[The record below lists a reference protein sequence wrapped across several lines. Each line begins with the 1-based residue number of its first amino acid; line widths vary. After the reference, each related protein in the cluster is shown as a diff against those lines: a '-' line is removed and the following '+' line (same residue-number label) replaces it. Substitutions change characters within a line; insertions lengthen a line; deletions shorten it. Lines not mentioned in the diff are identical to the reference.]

1 VVVEIPRK
9 SDEYYN
15 QYQRILINLITNNV
29 NIFYIKDT
37 QKEPSTYQQ
46 VINGPEKEE
55 WNNSMCE
62 ELEEL
67 ENQRTWELV
76 NLPHNRKA
84 LKGRWVYKKKI
95 NNTNNTIRDS
105 YIK

>member
-1 VVVEIPRK
+1 VVEIPRK
-9 SDEYYN
+9 NDKYYN

-37 QKEPSTYQQ
+37 QKEPSTYKQA
-46 VINGPEKEE
+46 INGPEKEQ
-55 WNNSMCE
+55 WNNSMRE

-76 NLPHNRKA
+76 NLPHNKKA
-84 LKGRWVYKKKI
+84 LKGH
-95 NNTNNTIRDS
+95 
-105 YIK
+105 